1 MWPWASVEKDAG
13 NVHALMFTSI
23 LSALELMDVENADN
37 SGYIKTELIS
47 VSEV

>member
-1 MWPWASVEKDAG
+1 MLITA
-13 NVHALMFTSI
+13 
-23 LSALELMDVENADN
+23 LSALELMDVENAET

>member
-1 MWPWASVEKDAG
+1 MPPAPVEDDG
-13 NVHALMFTSI
+13 NVRALTFTAV

>member
-1 MWPWASVEKDAG
+1 MSPWASVDSDTG
-13 NVHALMFTSI
+13 NVRTLMFPTT
-23 LSALELMDVENADN
+23 LSALELMDVENAEN